1 MAYHSHKRHLLVL
14 LFFTYLFIT
23 CKNPE
28 DKIASEKP
36 LSITKEIAENLS
48 RLPVKCLQKEY
59 PNKLNQSLTD
69 VTEIGPPAQL
79 HPAFFGCYDWHS
91 SVHGHWMLVKLL
103 KQFPDLSRKD
113 TILTLLT
120 ENLTAKNINAEI
132 AYFKRKS
139 EKSYERTYGWAWLLK
154 LQQELDSWPIP
165 EAKEI
170 AQNLQPLT
178 DLLVER
184 YLEFLPRLNYPIRSG
199 EHPNTGFGLALA
211 YDYAES
217 AKKDSLVQSIKTRS
231 KDYFLND
238 NLCPMTWEPG
248 GFDFLSPCLQEA
260 DLMAR
265 VLAPEEFKDWLDRFL
280 PDLKNPEFKLEQA
293 KVSDRTDGKLVHL
306 DGVNFCRAWSL
317 YRIVKVIPE
326 YHHLIRVAN
335 QHIEASLPNI
345 SDGGYE
351 GEHWLASFAIYALS
365 QPEGN

>member
-1 MAYHSHKRHLLVL
+1 MLEIVYIMAYHSHKRHLFVL

-120 ENLTAKNINAEI
+120 ENLIAKNINAEI

-184 YLEFLPRLNYPIRSG
+184 YLEFLPRLNYPIRLK
-199 EHPNTGFGLALA
+199 P
-211 YDYAES
+211 D
-217 AKKDSLVQSIKTRS
+217 QKTI
-231 KDYFLND
+231 F
-238 NLCPMTWEPG
+238 
-248 GFDFLSPCLQEA
+248 
-260 DLMAR
+260 
-265 VLAPEEFKDWLDRFL
+265 
-280 PDLKNPEFKLEQA
+280 
-293 KVSDRTDGKLVHL
+293 
-306 DGVNFCRAWSL
+306 
-317 YRIVKVIPE
+317 
-326 YHHLIRVAN
+326 
-335 QHIEASLPNI
+335 
-345 SDGGYE
+345 
-351 GEHWLASFAIYALS
+351 
-365 QPEGN
+365 